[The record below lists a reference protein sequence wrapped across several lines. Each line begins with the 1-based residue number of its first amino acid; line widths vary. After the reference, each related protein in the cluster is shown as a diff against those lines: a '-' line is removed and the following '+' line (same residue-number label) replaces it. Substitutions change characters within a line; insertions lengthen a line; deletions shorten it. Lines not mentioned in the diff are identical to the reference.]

1 MSEIPFDFPFPL
13 NDDDPCKDD
22 PCPSSIDCLVCGFE
36 DNCPP
41 GSGCSDLFGD
51 IKFLNGYIS
60 GFNARLGFGGSE
72 STVNVD
78 LVFAKNICMPSP
90 SLQDDSDPN
99 DSPCVLEDCEDTD
112 KYDGRL
118 GYLYTFSLGGF
129 CFRGILTNH
138 TYSEGSDGFKYKL
151 TLGDGRNLLNN
162 TTVILNSIY
171 DRPPVELEHSVLNAL
186 YFLEQSVDDC
196 DGAEKCDDF
205 MKSGANKKGIFLKRA
220 IEKLDGKQIQVP
232 ISKICL
238 KLNFSKLKE
247 IIPSTYRTTTTEST
261 ILDLIVLCCEEA
273 GYDFF
278 CKINN
283 DNEIEIVPVNYKK
296 QVTDKPLLQ
305 FLDDLDATDDI
316 VISREY
322 GEEMTFEK
330 NKRIIFGDNYHYLM
344 TIDEPEPSVDSDC
357 TLSPPNTS
365 DCYVINSP
373 LTKLVTRDTDDPI
386 QAGDSPEPS
395 CGLAPPP
402 IG

>member
-1 MSEIPFDFPFPL
+1 MSEIPFNFPFPSTSA
-13 NDDDPCKDD
+13 NPCDDA
-22 PCPSSIDCLVCGFE
+22 PCPSSDCLVCGFVE
-36 DNCPP
+36 NNCPP

-51 IKFLNGYIS
+51 IKFLNGYVS

-78 LVFAKNICMPSP
+78 LVFAKTICMPSP
-90 SLQDDSDPN
+90 SPSSSPDPS
-99 DSPCVLEDCEDTD
+99 DSPCVLEDCVEMDA
-112 KYDGRL
+112 YDGRL

-138 TYSEGSDGFKYKL
+138 TYSEGSDGFKYRL

-186 YFLEQSVDDC
+186 YFLEPSVDDC
-196 DGAEKCDDF
+196 DGENKCKDF

-220 IEKLDGKQIQVP
+220 IDSLNGKQIQVP
-232 ISKICL
+232 ISKMCL
-238 KLNFSKLKE
+238 TLNFTKLKE
-247 IIPSTYRTTTTEST
+247 IIPDSYRTTTSEST
-261 ILDLIVLCCEEA
+261 ILDLVVLCCEEA

-283 DNEIEIVPVNYKK
+283 DNEIEIIPVNYKK

-305 FLDDLDATDDI
+305 FLDNLDASDDI

-344 TIDEPEPSVDSDC
+344 TVDEPEPSVNNTCEFSE
-357 TLSPPNTS
+357 PNTS
-365 DCYVINSP
+365 DCYIINP
-373 LTKLVTRDTDDPI
+373 PFTKLVTRDTDDPI
-386 QAGDSPEPS
+386 KASDNSSPEPS
-395 CGLAPPP
+395 CS
-402 IG
+402 